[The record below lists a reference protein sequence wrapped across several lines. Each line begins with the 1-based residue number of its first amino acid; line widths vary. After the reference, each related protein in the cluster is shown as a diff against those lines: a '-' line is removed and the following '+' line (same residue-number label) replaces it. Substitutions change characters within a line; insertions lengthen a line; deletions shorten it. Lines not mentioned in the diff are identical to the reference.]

1 MNYTRTKTKATKKE
15 IDDTFIFYNMLSGK
29 SDFNGRRDDMRKIED
44 MPLTPEQ
51 YESLSKNSAKARR
64 I

>member
-1 MNYTRTKTKATKKE
+1 MNYMRAKTKSTKKE
-15 IDDTFIFYNMLSGK
+15 IREWAFALDVLSGK
-29 SDFNGRRDDMRKIED
+29 SDFDGRRDDMRKIED